1 MRTPEQLRAMTKEQ
15 VIAYALWLIAQ
26 VAHKEAIIRR
36 QSAELAELRERVR
49 QATEIPY

>member
-15 VIAYALWLIAQ
+15 VIAYVLRLIAQ
-26 VAHKEAIIRR
+26 VAHKESIIRR
-36 QSAELAELRERVR
+36 QSAELAELRKRVQ